1 MSTEIIMN
9 FNIYPFL
16 TPKGPYIRECDN
28 IYPGTYFIKGI
39 KLSH

>member
-1 MSTEIIMN
+1 MN

-16 TPKGPYIRECDN
+16 TPKGPYIREWDN
-28 IYPGTYFIKGI
+28 IYLCLYFIKGI